1 MRKMVL
7 DSSFRAALLLL
18 LFALTARA
26 QTIELQDGAFRVSGW
41 MPDRPVQSQDLPAIF
56 SVHTGPA
63 DTPAIL
69 GTYSME
75 GDVLV
80 FRPRFPLA
88 TGLAYRAIF
97 HAAGTTPLERVF
109 DRKSEAVPQAR
120 VESVYPSIK
129 VLPSNQ
135 LKLYVYFSAPMS
147 RGEAS
152 KRIHWV
158 DNNGKAREWPFLI
171 SEELWDP
178 EQRRLTLILDPGRI
192 KRGLEGNEL
201 KGPPILEGNEYTLA
215 IDREFADARG
225 VPLVEGFRKS
235 FRGGPAVRDIIDPK
249 RWLIHTPATGTS
261 DPLIVDFA
269 KPMDYALLESQ
280 LSVGGISGTVKIDRN
295 ETRWIFTPSQSW
307 KSGRYELNIGFA
319 LEDLAGN
326 RIDRPFDVDTYVRPS
341 PPSPG
346 ETLTIPFRIP

>member
-69 GTYSME
+69 GGYSME

-88 TGLAYRAIF
+88 TGVSYRAVF
-97 HAAGTTPLERVF
+97 HAPGTKPIERVF
-109 DRKSEAVPQAR
+109 DRKNDAVSQAR
-120 VESVYPSIK
+120 IECVYPSVN

-135 LKLYVYFSAPMS
+135 LRLYIYFSAPMS

-152 KRIHWV
+152 KRIHWL
-158 DNNGKAREWPFLI
+158 DSNGKTAEWPFLI

-178 EQRRLTLILDPGRI
+178 EQRRLTLIFDPGRI
-192 KRGLEGNEL
+192 
-201 KGPPILEGNEYTLA
+201 
-215 IDREFADARG
+215 D
-225 VPLVEGFRKS
+225 RKS
-235 FRGGPAVRDIIDPK
+235 V
-249 RWLIHTPATGTS
+249 
-261 DPLIVDFA
+261 V
-269 KPMDYALLESQ
+269 
-280 LSVGGISGTVKIDRN
+280 
-295 ETRWIFTPSQSW
+295 
-307 KSGRYELNIGFA
+307 
-319 LEDLAGN
+319 
-326 RIDRPFDVDTYVRPS
+326 
-341 PPSPG
+341 
-346 ETLTIPFRIP
+346 